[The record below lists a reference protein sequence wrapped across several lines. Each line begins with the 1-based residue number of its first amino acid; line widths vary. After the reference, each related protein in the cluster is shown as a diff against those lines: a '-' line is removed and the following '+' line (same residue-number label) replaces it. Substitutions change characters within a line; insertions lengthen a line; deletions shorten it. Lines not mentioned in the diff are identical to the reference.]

1 MTPTPSPAPRELS
14 LRDPTLYANRE
25 LSQLDFNFRVL
36 AQAQDPSV
44 PLMERLR
51 FLCISCTNLDE
62 FFEIRGGSVRHAI
75 EFGLPAAADGLAPT
89 VLINKIH
96 DRAAELVEA
105 QYRCF
110 YEELRPALADEGI
123 RLLQREQW
131 TPEQTRW
138 LRDHFRDE
146 IMPVLSPLGLDPAHP
161 FPKILNKSLNV
172 VVLLEGKDA
181 FGREGHMAIVR
192 APRSLPRIIRV
203 PDADGEGDRFHDF
216 VFLSSVLSAFVHELF
231 PGMKVNGAHQFRVT
245 RNSELIVDED
255 DVDNLALALRD
266 ELLGRGY
273 LRAVRL
279 EIDERCPQD
288 IVDSLLANFDLPAN
302 AVYKI
307 NGPVNLNRVVQ
318 VYDLV
323 QRPDL
328 KFPAFQPRIPRE
340 VDAMFDLIHQ
350 GDVLLHHPFDA
361 FTPVLELIRQA
372 AEDPNVLAIKQTLYR
387 TGKESAIVDSLIQAA
402 RKGKDVTV
410 VVELRARFD
419 EEANLGLADR
429 LQDAGVQ
436 VVYGVVGYKTH
447 AKMLLIVR
455 REGKS
460 LRRYVHL
467 GTGNYHS
474 GTARAYTDFSLMT
487 ADPDIGND
495 VHLIFQQL
503 SGLAAPLTLRHLLQS
518 PFTLHKGVLD
528 RIARETAH
536 ARDGRPGRIVAK
548 MNALNE
554 PQVMLALYEAS
565 QAGVQVDLVVR
576 GACTLRVGIEGISE
590 NIRVRSVVGR
600 FLEHHR
606 IWWFG
611 NDGQPELYC
620 SSADWLERNL
630 LRRVE
635 TAFPILDR
643 ACAQRVH
650 QEGLLNYLLDNQNAW
665 EVQPD
670 GSYAKCIP
678 AEGDAPFSAQLS
690 LLEGL
695 YA

>member
-1 MTPTPSPAPRELS
+1 MTPNPSPAPRELS
-14 LRDPTLYANRE
+14 LRDPALYANRE

-44 PLMERLR
+44 PLLERLR

-96 DRAAELVEA
+96 DRAAELVDA

-203 PDADGEGDRFHDF
+203 PDADGDGDGFHDF

-323 QRPDL
+323 LRPDL

-350 GDVLLHHPFDA
+350 EDVLLHHPFDA
-361 FTPVLELIRQA
+361 FAPVLELIRQA
-372 AEDPNVLAIKQTLYR
+372 ADDPNVLAIKQTLYR
-387 TGKESAIVDSLIQAA
+387 AGKDSAIVEHLIQAA
-402 RKGKDVTV
+402 RNGKDVTV

-503 SGLAAPLTLRHLLQS
+503 SGLAAPLTLKHLLQS

-565 QAGVQVDLVVR
+565 QAGVKVDLVVR

-643 ACAQRVH
+643 ECAQRVH

-670 GSYAKCIP
+670 GSYAKCSP
-678 AEGDAPFSAQLS
+678 AEGEAPFSAQLS
-690 LLEGL
+690 LLEDL

>member
-1 MTPTPSPAPRELS
+1 MTPSPSPAPRELS
-14 LRDPTLYANRE
+14 LRDPALYANRE

-36 AQAQDPSV
+36 AQARDPAV
-44 PLMERLR
+44 PLLERLR

-75 EFGLPAAADGLAPT
+75 EFGLPPAADGLAPS
-89 VLINKIH
+89 VLINRIH

-192 APRSLPRIIRV
+192 APRSLPRIIRL
-203 PDADGEGDRFHDF
+203 PDQDGEGDQFHDF

-328 KFPAFQPRIPRE
+328 KFPAFQPRMPRE
-340 VDAMFDLIHQ
+340 VDAMFDLIQQ

-503 SGLAAPLTLRHLLQS
+503 SGLAAPLTLKHLLQS
-518 PFTLHKGVLD
+518 PFTLHKGVLE

-536 ARDGRPGRIVAK
+536 ARAGRPGQIVAK

-565 QAGVQVDLVVR
+565 QAGVKE
-576 GACTLRVGIEGISE
+576 I
-590 NIRVRSVVGR
+590 GR
-600 FLEHHR
+600 AH
-606 IWWFG
+606 
-611 NDGQPELYC
+611 
-620 SSADWLERNL
+620 
-630 LRRVE
+630 V
-635 TAFPILDR
+635 
-643 ACAQRVH
+643 
-650 QEGLLNYLLDNQNAW
+650 
-665 EVQPD
+665 
-670 GSYAKCIP
+670 
-678 AEGDAPFSAQLS
+678 
-690 LLEGL
+690 
-695 YA
+695 

>member
-1 MTPTPSPAPRELS
+1 MTPSPSPAPRELS
-14 LRDPTLYANRE
+14 LRDPALYANRE

-36 AQAQDPSV
+36 AQARDPAV
-44 PLMERLR
+44 PLLERLR

-75 EFGLPAAADGLAPT
+75 EFGLPPAADGLAPS
-89 VLINKIH
+89 VLINRIH

-192 APRSLPRIIRV
+192 APRSLPRIIRL
-203 PDADGEGDRFHDF
+203 PDQDGEGDQFHDF

-328 KFPAFQPRIPRE
+328 KFPAFQPRMPRE
-340 VDAMFDLIHQ
+340 VDAMFDLIQQ

-429 LQDAGVQ
+429 LLDAGVQ

-503 SGLAAPLTLRHLLQS
+503 SGLAAPLTLKHLLQS
-518 PFTLHKGVLD
+518 PFTLHKGVLE

-536 ARDGRPGRIVAK
+536 ARAGRPGRIVAK

-565 QAGVQVDLVVR
+565 QAGVKVDLVVR

-635 TAFPILDR
+635 TAFPILD
-643 ACAQRVH
+643 AECARRVH

-678 AEGDAPFSAQLS
+678 AAGEEPFSAQLS
-690 LLEGL
+690 LLDGL